1 MRLNIAMQIPLSIVL
16 DILFSFCK
24 NIYFFAIFITSLT
37 KGMRMNIETDLAHEM
52 AIDNILAIKTL
63 FKDANDLLEI
73 AIDLKKGFESKTL
86 KEEQAKLQRIE
97 DSANHANQIQELLN
111 TQDELKEVLLEC
123 VAYVAE
129 PKEDPIEEITE
140 ENTAP
145 EMPPLSNY

>member
-1 MRLNIAMQIPLSIVL
+1 
-16 DILFSFCK
+16 
-24 NIYFFAIFITSLT
+24 
-37 KGMRMNIETDLAHEM
+37 MNIETDLAHEM
-52 AIDNILAIKTL
+52 ALDNILAIKTL

-123 VAYVAE
+123 VAYVTE
-129 PKEDPIEEITE
+129 PKEQVEEITE

-145 EMPPLSNY
+145 EMPPLANY